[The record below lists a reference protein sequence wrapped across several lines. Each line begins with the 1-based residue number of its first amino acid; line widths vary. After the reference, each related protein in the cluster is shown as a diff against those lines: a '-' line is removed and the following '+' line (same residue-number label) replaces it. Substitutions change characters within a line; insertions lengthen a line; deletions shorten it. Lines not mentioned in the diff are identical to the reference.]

1 MSKETIV
8 TESDV
13 PENVRAAIADGQK
26 IVAIKLLREAT
37 GIGLANA
44 KVIVD
49 RMASDY
55 ARQNPNQ
62 QVISDVS
69 TTPKLLA
76 ATALIVAIFVAWR
89 FFLAG

>member
-1 MSKETIV
+1 MGKETIV

-13 PENVRAAIADGQK
+13 PEDVREAIAAGQK
-26 IVAIKLLREAT
+26 IIAIKLLREAT

-55 ARQNPNQ
+55 SRQNPEQ
-62 QVISDVS
+62 SAISEES
-69 TTPKLLA
+69 STPKLLFVMVFVA
-76 ATALIVAIFVAWR
+76 AIFVAWR
-89 FFLAG
+89 FFLSG